1 MFRPVDLRRLNW
13 TGPLARDYCYAFDR
27 LEPFYAGAPTSA
39 SAWRQV
45 IAAQQVE
52 QSDRV
57 RLAALVTAQLNAR
70 TAPPEA
76 IASAKQLA
84 RPDTIA
90 VVTGQQAGLFGGP
103 LFTLLKAVTTIKLAR
118 QVAADQKTQVV
129 PVFWV
134 DAEDHDL
141 DQVRTCSVL
150 DDDLRLHRVSLI
162 IENAAYQPAS
172 TVELNRSIDDTV
184 EELRGVLPETEHST
198 ELLKKLAT
206 AYSSGTRFV
215 DAFARWLDLW
225 LGRHGLVVFDA
236 SDAAAKPLVQPI
248 FEREL
253 QTRGETTQ
261 LALAAGDNLVER
273 GYHAQVKTTPT
284 TVALFQ
290 LDDTR
295 KPIRLVSD
303 GFVVGTA
310 TLPDDELLRRAQTK
324 PETFSPNVLLR
335 PIVQDMLFPTVAYVA
350 GPHELAYFGQLRH
363 IYESFGVPMPLIYP
377 RASVTLVDHATIKF
391 LQRYELDFETLQ
403 AQDDA
408 ALNQLLVTQLPE
420 SVDRAVG
427 EAEVAIAERLAT
439 IETTVSALDT
449 TLEGAVQ
456 TTRGRMERDL
466 RNLRGKIIQAA
477 KRRDKILRRQFDR
490 TRALT
495 FPQGEPQER
504 IVGAVYFLNRYGPS
518 LIDRLLADMPITLG
532 QHWLL
537 TI

>member
-1 MFRPVDLRRLNW
+1 MDCSVDLRRLNW
-13 TGPLARDYCYAFDR
+13 TGPLARDYCYSFDR

-39 SAWRQV
+39 SAWRKV

-52 QSDRV
+52 QSDRI
-57 RLAALVTAQLNAR
+57 RLADLVTAQLNAR
-70 TAPPEA
+70 AAPPEA

-90 VVTGQQAGLFGGP
+90 VVTGQQASLFGGP

-118 QVAADQKTQVV
+118 QVAADHKTRVV

-141 DQVRTCSVL
+141 DEIRTCSVL
-150 DDDLRLHRVSLI
+150 DDDLELHRVSLM
-162 IENAAYQPAS
+162 IENDAYQPAS
-172 TVELNRSIDDTV
+172 TVELHRSITDTV
-184 EELRGVLPETEHST
+184 EELRGVLPETEYST

-206 AYSSGTRFV
+206 TYASGTRLV
-215 DAFARWLDLW
+215 DAFAQWLDWW

-236 SDAAAKPLVQPI
+236 SDAAAKPLVKPI

-253 QTRGETTQ
+253 QTRGETAK
-261 LALAAGDNLVER
+261 LALAAGENLVER
-273 GYHAQVKTTPT
+273 GYHAQVKTTPKT
-284 TVALFQ
+284 SALFQ
-290 LDDTR
+290 LDGTR
-295 KPIRLVSD
+295 KPIRLASD

-310 TLPDDELLRRAQTK
+310 TLPDDELLSRAHTR

-335 PIVQDMLFPTVAYVA
+335 PIVQDMLFPTAAYVA
-350 GPHELAYFGQLRH
+350 GPHELAYFGQLRK

-391 LQRYELDFETLQ
+391 LKRYELDFETLQ

-408 ALNQLLVTQLPE
+408 ALNQLLVAQLPE
-420 SVDRAVG
+420 SVERAVG

-439 IETTVSALDT
+439 IGTTVPAIDT
-449 TLEGAVQ
+449 TLEGAVK

-477 KRRDKILRRQFDR
+477 KRRDKILQRQFKR

-518 LIDRLLADMPITLG
+518 LIDRLLADMPVTLG

-537 TI
+537 TV